1 MDVVTLARVQFA
13 LTVSF
18 HFIFPSITI
27 GLALLIAIAETI
39 RHRTGRE
46 VWDRTAVFWT
56 RVFALA
62 FVVGVATGIVM
73 EFQFGTNWSR
83 YSKFV
88 GDIFGAPLAAEGVF
102 AFFLESGFLGI
113 LLFGRGRVGSRLRTF
128 AAWMVAA
135 GSTLS
140 AFWII
145 VANSWMQTPAGFEVI
160 GDKAVL
166 TDFWAAVFNPST
178 LPRYLHTVASSW
190 VMGAFLMTGI
200 AAWYLLKRR
209 HLGVARSSLRLG
221 LTLAFVGAALMFVTG
236 DNSARQ
242 VANTQAAKFAAMQ
255 GLYSTTSGAPLTIFA
270 LPPTQDPSAAPVG
283 PEIVISRMLSFM
295 TYGSFTAPVTGLD
308 QFPASDWAPVAPT
321 FLAYHNMVLLGT
333 AMLLLMLFGA
343 WYMWRGNIEAHRGWL
358 RLAVLAIPL
367 PLVAI
372 QLGWAT
378 AEIGRQPW
386 IVYGLMKTAQAT
398 SGVVSATD
406 IVISIGLLV
415 AVYALLAV
423 CWLYLTGREI
433 GHGPAP
439 APEGVVE
446 DEPLLPGRAQAPA
459 LHPAGG
465 PGGGGR

>member
-1 MDVVTLARVQFA
+1 MDAVLLARIQFA
-13 LTVSF
+13 VTVAF

-39 RHRTGRE
+39 RHRTGGE
-46 VWDRTAVFWT
+46 VWDRMSAFWT
-56 RVFALA
+56 RLFAVS

-83 YSKFV
+83 YAKFV

-102 AFFLESGFLGI
+102 AFFLESGFLGL
-113 LLFGRGRVGSRLRTF
+113 LLFGRERVGSRLRTF
-128 AAWMVAA
+128 AAWMVAL

-145 VANSWMQTPAGFEVI
+145 VANSWMQTPAGFRIV

-178 LPRYLHTVASSW
+178 LPRYLHTVSSSW

-200 AAWYLLKRR
+200 AAWFLLHHR
-209 HLGVARSSLRLG
+209 HLGVARASLRLG
-221 LTLAFVGAALMFVTG
+221 LTVAFIGAALMFVTG

-242 VANTQAAKFAAMQ
+242 VANTQQAKFAAMQ
-255 GLYSTTSGAPLTIFA
+255 GLYTTTSGAPLTIWS
-270 LPPTQDPSAAPVG
+270 LPPTQNPADAPEG
-283 PEIVISRMLSFM
+283 PAVVVSRMLSFL

-308 QFPASDWAPVAPT
+308 QFPQDQWAPIMPT

-333 AMLLLMLFGA
+333 VMLGLMLFGA
-343 WYMWRGNIEAHRGWL
+343 WYLYRRSIEYHRGWL

-367 PLVAI
+367 PMIAI

-378 AEIGRQPW
+378 AEVGRRP
-386 IVYGLMKTAQAT
+386 GSSTA
-398 SGVVSATD
+398 
-406 IVISIGLLV
+406 
-415 AVYALLAV
+415 
-423 CWLYLTGREI
+423 
-433 GHGPAP
+433 
-439 APEGVVE
+439 
-446 DEPLLPGRAQAPA
+446 
-459 LHPAGG
+459 
-465 PGGGGR
+465 

>member
-1 MDVVTLARVQFA
+1 MDVVLLARVQFA
-13 LTVSF
+13 VTVAF

-39 RHRTGRE
+39 RHRRGAE
-46 VWDRTAVFWT
+46 LWDRTAVFWT

-83 YSKFV
+83 YSTFV
-88 GDIFGAPLAAEGVF
+88 GDIFGAPLAAEGVL

-113 LLFGRGRVGSRLRTF
+113 LLFGRGRVGSRLRVF

-145 VANSWMQTPAGFEVI
+145 VANSWMQTPAGFEVV
-160 GDKAVL
+160 GGRAVL

-178 LPRYLHTVASSW
+178 LPRYLHTVASAW

-200 AAWYLLKRR
+200 AAWYLLRRR
-209 HLGVARSSLRLG
+209 HLGVARTSLRLG
-221 LTLAFVGAALMFVTG
+221 LTVAFVGAALMFVTG

-242 VANTQAAKFAAMQ
+242 VANTQPAKFAALQ
-255 GLYSTTSGAPLTIFA
+255 GLYTTTSGAPLTIFA
-270 LPPTQDPSAAPVG
+270 LPPTQDPAAAPEG
-283 PEIVISRMLSFM
+283 PEIVVSRMLSFM

-308 QFPASDWAPVAPT
+308 QFPQDQWAPIAPT

-343 WYMWRGNIEAHRGWL
+343 WYLWRGNIEQHRGWL

-367 PLVAI
+367 PMLAI

-378 AEIGRQPW
+378 AEVGRQPW

-406 IVISIGLLV
+406 LLISIGLLV
-415 AVYALLAV
+415 AVYALLAA
-423 CWLYLTGREI
+423 CWLYLTLREI
-433 GHGPAP
+433 AHGPAP
-439 APEGVVE
+439 APAGVTE
-446 DEPLLPGRAQAPA
+446 EESPATSPAPGTTLHRAG
-459 LHPAGG
+459 L
-465 PGGGGR
+465 GGR